1 MCTSAEPAFDEN
13 AQPNTPSKHSSKG
26 SDIIR
31 SDSVPQSRE
40 RPALTP
46 LSVDSWV
53 RGETE
58 AVDDAESFEDVASQ
72 EEYALCASDRFS
84 ASDRSNELAL
94 LKDGWVQVPARS
106 AAHEARANR

>member
-84 ASDRSNELAL
+84 ASDSLKRVGAPQRRLRAGPRAL
-94 LKDGWVQVPARS
+94 S
-106 AAHEARANR
+106 CS

>member
-1 MCTSAEPAFDEN
+1 MCTSAEPAVDEN

-26 SDIIR
+26 SVIQAI
-31 SDSVPQSRE
+31 SDSVPPSRE

-72 EEYALCASDRFS
+72 EEYVLCASP
-84 ASDRSNELAL
+84 DRSSL
-94 LKDGWVQVPARS
+94 
-106 AAHEARANR
+106 